1 MDKTGNLN
9 LRLMSIGHARSQCKI
24 ALRDDPKAEAKYKQY
39 CHDESDVKRTYGSAY
54 RAVERGS
61 PRGLKE

>member
-9 LRLMSIGHARSQCKI
+9 LRLMSTGKARSQCRI
-24 ALRDDPKAEAKYKQY
+24 ALRDDPEATAKYKQY